1 VWRTT
6 DAIAQTQPQCSP
18 DDATHFQNLNPGFS
32 GSLAAVEDLAVDPTN
47 SQNMMI
53 SLGPLGTAAQ
63 IPSFSSWQQVLD
75 GEGGY
80 AAIDPIHPQNW
91 YASSEFGIGVNLC
104 SNGPDCG
111 SGYFNDMVLTSSNY
125 HLGGVS
131 DADAQTIP
139 APWIL
144 DPQNPDNLILG
155 TCRVWRGPAGG
166 GTQIPLSTRL
176 DDNNQTYCSG
186 NGEVRTLAATGKTTD
201 APGTAETIYAG
212 MAGLFDGGSAESGG
226 ATVAG
231 HVFAQSVT
239 TANSGQSTWTD
250 LSHNT
255 FNFNPNGYDIS
266 SIAIDP
272 HSSGGQTVYVTVQG
286 FTSTLLYQSTT
297 GGSSWQNI
305 TSNLPNAPANS
316 ILVDPNN
323 ANTVYVATDAGVY
336 YTQSVNSCL
345 QPGSS
350 CWSPFGTSLPNVPV
364 VLLTAINSGATP
376 SLLASTY
383 GRGVWQ
389 IDLPSLSATTATST
403 PTSLSFGNEQ
413 VGTASAPLQLLITN
427 TGTLPLQPSSISIS
441 GNFNESDT
449 CVNSAI
455 NPGNACTIEV
465 RFAPA
470 LVGSNAGL
478 LTLYANLP
486 SGQLTVP
493 LSGTGTPGA
502 AVTLTPSTLCFAP
515 ALIGQTSSTSCQGGA
530 PTQPGQPPIQPGQ
543 SIVIANTGG
552 ATVSLSSVSISGDF
566 AIATNTCGKSLAAA
580 NTANDSCMVN
590 ITFTPT
596 VSGSRSGALTI
607 VDSAGT
613 QTAQLLGTGQTAAT
627 DVLMPA
633 SLTFA
638 SQPVGSVSA
647 AQHVTLTNTG
657 DQPLQSIS
665 VQASTAFSAANNCGT
680 TLGGHSSCA
689 IMVSFLPATIGGQSG
704 VLTVSDTIAE
714 GATAKVDSQQVLLA
728 GTGTAPV
735 GVASATPFSLDFGYY
750 AVNQSSPVQNVTITN
765 NGTANLSNIQTA
777 VNGDFAVRAVSESPC
792 GETLATG
799 ASCNI
804 GVVFSPS
811 QISQRAGSLTITAIG
826 LPEPLVVALSGTGSS
841 FTMKVTGSSSQ
852 VITGSQAAQPFQLE
866 IDPVGGSTG
875 PVAFTCAV
883 VPATA
888 TCTVS
893 PASVTLTG
901 NSSQNATVTFTV
913 TQAAAIDPRW
923 KNAAF
928 ALALLLPIGFLGVSR
943 RKWSALAA
951 CVFLLLLFPIGCG
964 VNSSGGG
971 TGAGASQSSPI
982 GEYNITVSA
991 SMPGL
996 TQTASMQVTLQ

>member
-1 VWRTT
+1 VQSPGIPFTACLGQASRLPCGNAAVSIAWNPVWNLFLAAVRYHGYYASPDGQTWTRIGAQPGVNLTIAMCPYLTSYSGSTACPIYNGALAVQPLTGDSFALTTDINNQDQGIWRLSCTIDPGSTACDPANIDVTQIGDAALDCGPSSAPSCPAGNSQPSVIPQADYDLYLAAVPAIVNSQSDTLLFAGTADIYRCDLNAGCAWRNTTHAQSFDCNSAHVAPAQYAIDATFGGNGLIYFGNDGGVWRTT

-32 GSLAAVEDLAVDPTN
+32 GSL
-47 SQNMMI
+47 
-53 SLGPLGTAAQ
+53 
-63 IPSFSSWQQVLD
+63 
-75 GEGGY
+75 
-80 AAIDPIHPQNW
+80 
-91 YASSEFGIGVNLC
+91 
-104 SNGPDCG
+104 
-111 SGYFNDMVLTSSNY
+111 
-125 HLGGVS
+125 
-131 DADAQTIP
+131 
-139 APWIL
+139 
-144 DPQNPDNLILG
+144 
-155 TCRVWRGPAGG
+155 
-166 GTQIPLSTRL
+166 
-176 DDNNQTYCSG
+176 
-186 NGEVRTLAATGKTTD
+186 
-201 APGTAETIYAG
+201 
-212 MAGLFDGGSAESGG
+212 
-226 ATVAG
+226 
-231 HVFAQSVT
+231 
-239 TANSGQSTWTD
+239 
-250 LSHNT
+250 
-255 FNFNPNGYDIS
+255 
-266 SIAIDP
+266 
-272 HSSGGQTVYVTVQG
+272 
-286 FTSTLLYQSTT
+286 
-297 GGSSWQNI
+297 
-305 TSNLPNAPANS
+305 
-316 ILVDPNN
+316 
-323 ANTVYVATDAGVY
+323 
-336 YTQSVNSCL
+336 
-345 QPGSS
+345 
-350 CWSPFGTSLPNVPV
+350 
-364 VLLTAINSGATP
+364 
-376 SLLASTY
+376 
-383 GRGVWQ
+383 
-389 IDLPSLSATTATST
+389 
-403 PTSLSFGNEQ
+403 
-413 VGTASAPLQLLITN
+413 
-427 TGTLPLQPSSISIS
+427 
-441 GNFNESDT
+441 
-449 CVNSAI
+449 
-455 NPGNACTIEV
+455 EV

-478 LTLYANLP
+478 VTLYANLP

-580 NTANDSCMVN
+580 NTANDSCTVN

-689 IMVSFLPATIGGQSG
+689 ILVSFLPATIGGQSG

-750 AVNQSSPVQNVTITN
+750 AVNQTSPVQNVTITN

-901 NSSQNATVTFTV
+901 NSSQNATVTFTA
-913 TQAAAIDPRW
+913 TQAAVIDTRW

-943 RKWSALAA
+943 RKWSALIA

-971 TGAGASQSSPI
+971 TGTGASQSSPV